1 MQVISITQK
10 EAGQRLDKLLSK
22 YLNSAPKSFI
32 YKMLRK
38 KNIVLNEKKAEG
50 KEKIKEGDEVKL
62 FLAKETIE
70 KFSKPIM
77 TEEEGKKIKKALD
90 IIYEDEHILFIN
102 KPVGVLSQ
110 KAKETDI
117 SLVEMILLYLEKKGG
132 DFSLCR
138 PSVCNRLDR
147 NTSGIVIAGKT
158 VVGLQEMSRILKERS
173 ASKFYLCL
181 VKGKIEREAFLEG
194 YLKKEEERHQVII
207 KKTSSSEK
215 DLPIKTQY
223 IPLACNGE
231 VTLLKVKLITGRSH
245 QIRAHLASIG
255 HPIIGDG
262 KYGEL
267 KSNQKF
273 QEKYHLKSQ
282 LLHSYQ
288 LVMPD
293 ITGCLSYLSNRT
305 FYAPLPENF
314 KIVLEGEGLWQ
325 HGILED

>member
-1 MQVISITQK
+1 MQVISITQR

-50 KEKIKEGDEVKL
+50 NEKLKEGDEVKL

-77 TEEEGKKIKKALD
+77 MGKEGKNRKKALN

-102 KPVGVLSQ
+102 KPAGVLSQ

-117 SLVEMILLYLEKKGG
+117 SLVEMILSYLEEKGS

-181 VKGKIEREAFLEG
+181 VKGKIERGAFLEG
-194 YLKKEEERHQVII
+194 YLTKEGERNQVII
-207 KKTSSSEK
+207 KETSSSEK

-223 IPLACNGE
+223 IPLACNRE

-267 KSNQKF
+267 
-273 QEKYHLKSQ
+273 
-282 LLHSYQ
+282 
-288 LVMPD
+288 
-293 ITGCLSYLSNRT
+293 
-305 FYAPLPENF
+305 
-314 KIVLEGEGLWQ
+314 
-325 HGILED
+325 

>member
-50 KEKIKEGDEVKL
+50 NEKLKEGDEVKL

-117 SLVEMILLYLEKKGG
+117 SLVEMILLYLEKKRGRF
-132 DFSLCR
+132 FS
-138 PSVCNRLDR
+138 
-147 NTSGIVIAGKT
+147 
-158 VVGLQEMSRILKERS
+158 MSP
-173 ASKFYLCL
+173 FCL
-181 VKGKIEREAFLEG
+181 
-194 YLKKEEERHQVII
+194 
-207 KKTSSSEK
+207 
-215 DLPIKTQY
+215 
-223 IPLACNGE
+223 
-231 VTLLKVKLITGRSH
+231 
-245 QIRAHLASIG
+245 
-255 HPIIGDG
+255 
-262 KYGEL
+262 
-267 KSNQKF
+267 
-273 QEKYHLKSQ
+273 
-282 LLHSYQ
+282 
-288 LVMPD
+288 
-293 ITGCLSYLSNRT
+293 
-305 FYAPLPENF
+305 
-314 KIVLEGEGLWQ
+314 
-325 HGILED
+325 